1 MPHGTTVNQL
11 PNNDGMVDSVKRL
24 AKVKEAGSQIATRI
38 IKLREP
44 VVDEI
49 EQTVSGG
56 RSFKTTKLATICS
69 PTSSIIQETTKSSK
83 TLDKIGVELNT
94 VNLYK

>member
-49 EQTVSGG
+49 EQTVSG
-56 RSFKTTKLATICS
+56 RSFKTTKLATINMLAN
-69 PTSSIIQETTKSSK
+69 I
-83 TLDKIGVELNT
+83 LDHPRDHKIFQDLRQNRG
-94 VNLYK
+94 

>member
-49 EQTVSGG
+49 EQTVSA
-56 RSFKTTKLATICS
+56 RSFKTTKLATINMLAN
-69 PTSSIIQETTKSSK
+69 I
-83 TLDKIGVELNT
+83 LDHPRDHKIFQDLRQNSG
-94 VNLYK
+94 

>member
-11 PNNDGMVDSVKRL
+11 PNNDGMVDSVERL

-56 RSFKTTKLATICS
+56 RSFKTTKLATINMLAN
-69 PTSSIIQETTKSSK
+69 I
-83 TLDKIGVELNT
+83 LDHPRDHKIFQDLRQNRG
-94 VNLYK
+94 

>member
-56 RSFKTTKLATICS
+56 RSFKTTKLATINMLADIFDH
-69 PTSSIIQETTKSSK
+69 PR
-83 TLDKIGVELNT
+83 DHKIFQDLRQNRG
-94 VNLYK
+94 

>member
-1 MPHGTTVNQL
+1 MPHGTTINQL

-56 RSFKTTKLATICS
+56 RSFKTTKLATINMLAN
-69 PTSSIIQETTKSSK
+69 I
-83 TLDKIGVELNT
+83 LDHPRDHKIFQDLRQNRG
-94 VNLYK
+94 

>member
-56 RSFKTTKLATICS
+56 RSFKTTKLATINMLAN
-69 PTSSIIQETTKSSK
+69 I
-83 TLDKIGVELNT
+83 LDHPRDHKIFQDLRQNRG
-94 VNLYK
+94 

>member
-1 MPHGTTVNQL
+1 MPHGTTINQL

-56 RSFKTTKLATICS
+56 RSFKTTKLATINMLAN
-69 PTSSIIQETTKSSK
+69 I
-83 TLDKIGVELNT
+83 LDHPRDHKIFQDLKQNKG
-94 VNLYK
+94 

>member
-11 PNNDGMVDSVKRL
+11 PNNDGMVDPVKRL
-24 AKVKEAGSQIATRI
+24 AKVKEAGSQITTRI

-49 EQTVSGG
+49 EWTVSGG
-56 RSFKTTKLATICS
+56 RSFKTTKLA
-69 PTSSIIQETTKSSK
+69 IINMLANI
-83 TLDKIGVELNT
+83 LDHPRDPKIFQDLRQNRG
-94 VNLYK
+94 